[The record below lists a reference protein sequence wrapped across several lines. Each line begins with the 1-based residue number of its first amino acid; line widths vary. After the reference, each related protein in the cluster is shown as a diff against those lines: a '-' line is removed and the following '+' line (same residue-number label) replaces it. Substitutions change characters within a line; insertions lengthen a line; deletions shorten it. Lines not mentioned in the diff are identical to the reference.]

1 MAPARASKALVDL
14 FNTVPIVVKQPKR
27 FLIDESEYYCYDAHG
42 RPVAHIHEVGLDGGM
57 KALRFIA
64 DNTAGFARK
73 LMVNDAWGYPRLY
86 IEKSWAMFT
95 ATTTIA
101 YPDGRP
107 IGYIDQDFKL
117 FKASFRL
124 LDAWKQPVGAV
135 KGNFGAFEFQITDN
149 HEHEVGRVDR
159 NFPSFGEF
167 FTAADSYQVWQRY
180 PNLPDPLKTL
190 AVASGIAID
199 LVLLE
204 GKR

>member
-1 MAPARASKALVDL
+1 MDL

-27 FLIDESEYYCYDAHG
+27 FFVDESEYYCYDAHG
-42 RPVAHIHEVGLDGGM
+42 RLAAHVHEVGLSGGM
-57 KALRFIA
+57 KALRFVA
-64 DNTAGFARK
+64 ENTAGFARK
-73 LMVNDAWGYPRLY
+73 LMVNDAWGRPRLY

-124 LDAWKQPVGAV
+124 LDAWKQQVGTV
-135 KGNFGAFEFQITDN
+135 RGNFGAFEFQILDN
-149 HEHEVGRVDR
+149 NEHEVGRVDR
-159 NFPSFGEF
+159 NFPNLGEF